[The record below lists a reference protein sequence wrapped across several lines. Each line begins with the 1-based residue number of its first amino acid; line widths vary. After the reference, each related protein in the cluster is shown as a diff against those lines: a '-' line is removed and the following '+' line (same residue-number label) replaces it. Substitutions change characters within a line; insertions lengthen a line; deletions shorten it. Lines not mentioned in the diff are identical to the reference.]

1 MFRNKN
7 KLSFRELCL
16 QKSEEYGFLVYLLD
30 VLSTVPLPEKYYNG
44 KIDLDWDTLFASATN
59 ALVAPLL
66 YQRIIDN
73 QLSELVP
80 DDFLESLQAV
90 YDLNFQ
96 RNFQLKKILED
107 TLQILNEGGIT
118 PTLLKGS
125 HALFGLLPYS
135 SCRMMSDIDLLIPEE
150 QLIEARDLLLAN
162 GFYHEGRP
170 NEATDLDRFLT
181 TEHSHIA
188 PLFHPNGYGY
198 LELHRRANYESY
210 HPDLIKHCYS
220 NSSLRKQ
227 TIDNCTFYSFSNK
240 HLYLY
245 NQAHHFYE
253 RLNVSGFPDLRFA
266 IEQGMLLDGLKSGE
280 LLEVHNLI
288 KRLDP
293 NFLTPFFLLNA
304 LIRDFFLY
312 PIEDKYCH
320 LDSKNRNNFNDA
332 RLLFLGDRQTVWK
345 RQLKVIISVV
355 KYIVVRPF
363 DRSWWRKEKILNMDW
378 YRSRV
383 AALVKLLKD
392 YSMLR

>member
-7 KLSFRELCL
+7 RLSFRELCD
-16 QKSEEYGFLVYLLD
+16 QNIEENGFLIFLLD
-30 VLSTVPLPEKYYNG
+30 VLSTTPLPEKYYNE

-59 ALVAPLL
+59 TLVAPLL
-66 YQRIIDN
+66 YQRIIDS

-90 YDLNFQ
+90 YDLNCQ
-96 RNFQLKKILED
+96 RNSQLKKILED
-107 TLQILNEGGIT
+107 ALQILNQGGIT
-118 PTLLKGS
+118 PTLLKGA

-150 QLIEARDLLLAN
+150 QLIEARDLLLAK
-162 GFYHEGRP
+162 GYYHEGRS
-170 NEATDLDRFLT
+170 NEASDLDKALLP
-181 TEHSHIA
+181 EDVHIA
-188 PLFHPNGYGY
+188 PLFHPSGYGY

-220 NSSLRKQ
+220 NSSIRKL

-245 NQAHHFYE
+245 SQAHHYYE
-253 RLNVSGFPDLRFA
+253 RLDISGFPDLRFA
-266 IEQGMLLDGLKSGE
+266 IEQGMLLGGFKSGE
-280 LLEVHNLI
+280 LLEIHNLI
-288 KRLDP
+288 RQLDP
-293 NFLTPFFLLNA
+293 GFLSPFLLLNA
-304 LIRDFFLY
+304 LISDLFLY

-320 LDSKNRNNFNDA
+320 LDSNNRNNFNDA

-355 KYIVVRPF
+355 RYIVVQSF
-363 DRSWWRKEKILNMDW
+363 NRSWWKKERILNVAW